1 MKEQKTLDKVLYN
14 DYYVHIQNK
23 NHYRRTCDVEKGELM
38 TEELKKLI
46 KTVEKLDGTGILL
59 IQNAAN
65 VLLTQQ
71 TMEQQKKAAAEV

>member
-1 MKEQKTLDKVLYN
+1 
-14 DYYVHIQNK
+14 
-23 NHYRRTCDVEKGELM
+23 M

-71 TMEQQKKAAAEV
+71 TMEQQKKTAAEG